1 MTATACTG
9 RFVVVSLNVANIGD
23 EPRHCFGQNQKLKD
37 AVP

>member
-1 MTATACTG
+1 
-9 RFVVVSLNVANIGD
+9 LNVANIGD